1 MVSQIPLSGF
11 RAVRHRL
18 DADDFALSEGPDPAP
33 THLIDEETWSHLTHL
48 TDDVAIRTSDHNG
61 HRLKLLSDLWGDWVT
76 SMRNDPEP
84 PDELFGC
91 MLDAADALQCANFLF
106 LHGYYRAAF
115 AELRVALELVMIGA
129 YGNLNPD
136 DPKYVAWKTNGSE
149 LGFTSFR
156 KKMHGMLRGDQC
168 KWLLANEEFPDK
180 TFRQLCNF
188 THSRPDSSDG
198 ALWQSNGP
206 IYAHEA
212 AMLTFSTSLSVYA
225 ICYLLVRVAR
235 PRFVLPSDS
244 RILFEEEWV
253 PNREGVAKAF
263 EQLYGERATI
273 RPAT

>member
-1 MVSQIPLSGF
+1 MAS
-11 RAVRHRL
+11 RER
-18 DADDFALSEGPDPAP
+18 
-33 THLIDEETWSHLTHL
+33 
-48 TDDVAIRTSDHNG
+48 
-61 HRLKLLSDLWGDWVT
+61 
-76 SMRNDPEP
+76 
-84 PDELFGC
+84 
-91 MLDAADALQCANFLF
+91 
-106 LHGYYRAAF
+106 
-115 AELRVALELVMIGA
+115 RV
-129 YGNLNPD
+129 
-136 DPKYVAWKTNGSE
+136 
-149 LGFTSFR
+149 
-156 KKMHGMLRGDQC
+156 
-168 KWLLANEEFPDK
+168 PDK